1 MCILKN
7 DLLVSIVFANFV
19 TGELWL
25 VSWVILVSCRGFFER
40 LCFGMVKYL
49 DFHNSS
55 FSLRYFK
62 NLKWQGIS
70 VTHLFTLAL
79 IQIQFFHS
87 FGRVG
92 FVCASIGRCV
102 CVCVFGFVV
111 LARGREGG
119 SHGGVGDG
127 NEWSVGVVPIP
138 FASAAC
144 AHADGNIWDL
154 VGRRRRHGTVR
165 QSAHGEAFRRQ
176 RQLYYNHCMCAQS
189 LCLCV
194 CLSPSVC
201 LPSAVEIWTTT
212 TNRSTS
218 CSELNSGF

>member
-1 MCILKN
+1 MARPQC
-7 DLLVSIVFANFV
+7 DTPPLLN
-19 TGELWL
+19 
-25 VSWVILVSCRGFFER
+25 
-40 LCFGMVKYL
+40 K
-49 DFHNSS
+49 
-55 FSLRYFK
+55 FSLSRSFK
-62 NLKWQGIS
+62 FNSFI
-70 VTHLFTLAL
+70 HLDAWVLYVRAL
-79 IQIQFFHS
+79 
-87 FGRVG
+87 VG
-92 FVCASIGRCV
+92 VCV
-102 CVCVFGFVV
+102 CVCLCVFVCFFGFVV

-127 NEWSVGVVPIP
+127 NERSVGVVPIP

-194 CLSPSVC
+194 CVSHLLSKSEPL
-201 LPSAVEIWTTT
+201 LPIAQLLVLSSI
-212 TNRSTS
+212 R
-218 CSELNSGF
+218 GFKP

>member
-1 MCILKN
+1 MARPQC
-7 DLLVSIVFANFV
+7 DTPPLVEQV
-19 TGELWL
+19 
-25 VSWVILVSCRGFFER
+25 
-40 LCFGMVKYL
+40 
-49 DFHNSS
+49 
-55 FSLRYFK
+55 
-62 NLKWQGIS
+62 
-70 VTHLFTLAL
+70 FTLAL
-79 IQIQFFHS
+79 IQIQFFHP

-92 FVCASIGRCV
+92 FVCASLGRCV
-102 CVCVFGFVV
+102 CVCVCLCVFVYLFGFVV

-127 NEWSVGVVPIP
+127 NERSVGVVPIP

-194 CLSPSVC
+194 CLSLRLCVSHLLSKSEPL
-201 LPSAVEIWTTT
+201 LPIAQLLVLSSI
-212 TNRSTS
+212 R
-218 CSELNSGF
+218 GFKP